1 MALSLVGKIDLAFE
15 IKPFRSL
22 VRCENADFRP
32 NFLLPFQQKKPNQD
46 QYFGGRKGNTSR
58 DSDMD
63 ML

>member
-1 MALSLVGKIDLAFE
+1 MRKCWL
-15 IKPFRSL
+15 
-22 VRCENADFRP
+22 CP

-63 ML
+63 MLWYDLEARYYYGRCENV